1 MNLTLLKTCFAK
13 RKHEIVF
20 YNDYKKF
27 DNLKFKETVNRE
39 LIKHDVN
46 NIDHVIFHEIL
57 LSILKRLKP
66 LTIINVT
73 FVLVFL

>member
-1 MNLTLLKTCFAK
+1 MKTCFAK
-13 RKHEIVF
+13 QKHEIVF

-46 NIDHVIFHEIL
+46 NIDYVIFHEIL
-57 LSILKRLKP
+57 LSILNVHGRLKKE
-66 LTIINVT
+66 TR
-73 FVLVFL
+73 